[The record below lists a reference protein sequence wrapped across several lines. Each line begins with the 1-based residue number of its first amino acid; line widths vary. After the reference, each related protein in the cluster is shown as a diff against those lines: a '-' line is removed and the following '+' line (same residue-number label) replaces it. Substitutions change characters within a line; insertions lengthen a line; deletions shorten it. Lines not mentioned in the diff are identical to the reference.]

1 MPLLTPDEIRAHVE
15 TDRSTDAL
23 AALIADAEA
32 SLVIRYGASYPGP
45 VTVTRFLADLS
56 LVTPTMLYLERP
68 ALSITSV
75 TEFWGDPFRE
85 TATVLAPNDYRVQY
99 GGRALERLGNA
110 TNPRW
115 LWGHRVDVSYVPVDD
130 TPQRKRICID
140 LVKLALRYNATKEVV
155 AGDTREYAY
164 DDYTVERANLL
175 DELAQSV
182 AFA

>member
-1 MPLLTPDEIRAHVE
+1 
-15 TDRSTDAL
+15 
-23 AALIADAEA
+23 
-32 SLVIRYGASYPGP
+32 
-45 VTVTRFLADLS
+45 
-56 LVTPTMLYLERP
+56 MLYLERP
-68 ALSITSV
+68 AESIASV
-75 TEFWGDPFRE
+75 TEFWGDPFNE
-85 TATVLAPNDYRVQY
+85 TETILAPADYRLHY
-99 GGRALERLGNA
+99 GGRALERVGNA

-115 LWGHRVDVSYVPVDD
+115 LWGHRVVISYVPLDD
-130 TPQRKRICID
+130 SAQRKRICID

>member
-1 MPLLTPDEIRAHVE
+1 MLVTPAEVREHVE
-15 TDRSTDAL
+15 TDRTDEAL
-23 AALIADAEA
+23 TLLIADAEA
-32 SLVIRYGASYPGP
+32 SLIVRYGPNYPGP
-45 VTVTRFLADLS
+45 VTLTRFLLDLS

-68 ALSITSV
+68 AESIASV
-75 TEFWGDPFRE
+75 TEFWGDPFNE
-85 TATVLAPNDYRVQY
+85 TETVLGPADYRLHY

-115 LWGHRVDVSYVPVDD
+115 LCGHRVVISYVPVDD
-130 TPQRKRICID
+130 MAQRRRICID